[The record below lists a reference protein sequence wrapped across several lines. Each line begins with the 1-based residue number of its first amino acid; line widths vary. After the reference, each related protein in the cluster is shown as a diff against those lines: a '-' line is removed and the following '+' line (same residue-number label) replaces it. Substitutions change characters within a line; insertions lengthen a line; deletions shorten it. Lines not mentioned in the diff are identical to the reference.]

1 MYSDHLIYWQKQIL
15 IVFYIKHLH
24 FQNITHFKKPL
35 SSFLLKFS
43 FVAKDKLTKLTA
55 DKLFIFDDSK
65 FLDYYTYRIEAQIK

>member
-1 MYSDHLIYWQKQIL
+1 MYFDHLIYWQKQIL

-24 FQNITHFKKPL
+24 FQNIFPNHFKKPV

-55 DKLFIFDDSK
+55 DK
-65 FLDYYTYRIEAQIK
+65 

>member
-1 MYSDHLIYWQKQIL
+1 MYSDHLIYRQKQIL

-24 FQNITHFKKPL
+24 FQNITHFKKPV

-55 DKLFIFDDSK
+55 DK
-65 FLDYYTYRIEAQIK
+65 